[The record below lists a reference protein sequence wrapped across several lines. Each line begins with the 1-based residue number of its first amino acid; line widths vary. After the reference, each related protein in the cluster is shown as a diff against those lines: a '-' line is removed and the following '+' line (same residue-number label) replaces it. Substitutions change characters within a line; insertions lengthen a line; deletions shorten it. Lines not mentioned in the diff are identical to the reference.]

1 MYLNLNDYQSKASRY
16 SHRSIYINAMLTT
29 NQKQTNS
36 QNPKITELQ
45 HTTQEEI
52 IKAQKKKKKEE
63 EEEMNKELQK
73 QLESKDYNGHKYI
86 PINNYILINNYFMY
100 QQTKYADQKT

>member
-52 IKAQKKKKKEE
+52 IKAQKKKKK
-63 EEEMNKELQK
+63 KK
-73 QLESKDYNGHKYI
+73 KK
-86 PINNYILINNYFMY
+86 
-100 QQTKYADQKT
+100 K

>member
-1 MYLNLNDYQSKASRY
+1 MTISLKQVDSY
-16 SHRSIYINAMLTT
+16 RSTYINAMLTT

-52 IKAQKKKKKEE
+52 IKAQKKKKKKRRRRRRNEQRTT
-63 EEEMNKELQK
+63 KATGK
-73 QLESKDYNGHKYI
+73 QR
-86 PINNYILINNYFMY
+86 
-100 QQTKYADQKT
+100 

>member
-1 MYLNLNDYQSKASRY
+1 
-16 SHRSIYINAMLTT
+16 MLTT

-52 IKAQKKKKKEE
+52 IKAQKKKKKKRRRRRRNEQRTT
-63 EEEMNKELQK
+63 KATGK
-73 QLESKDYNGHKYI
+73 QR
-86 PINNYILINNYFMY
+86 
-100 QQTKYADQKT
+100 